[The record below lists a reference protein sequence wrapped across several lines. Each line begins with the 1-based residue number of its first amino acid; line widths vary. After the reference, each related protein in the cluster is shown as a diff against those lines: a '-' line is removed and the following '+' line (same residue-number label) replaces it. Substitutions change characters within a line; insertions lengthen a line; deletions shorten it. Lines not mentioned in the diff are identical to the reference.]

1 MASQEVKTFY
11 FAGDS
16 KVASSLGTSLEAA
29 GFTKASASE
38 ADVVFTYCVSESAL
52 EDLYYDSKGL
62 LQSSKKN
69 AVLIDLSPS
78 TVSFAQEL
86 CAMGS
91 VSEKHIL
98 DAPLVVQNIVLSQAF
113 SEKTN
118 LALLVGGS
126 EEIFKRAEPMLRAI
140 AAKVMWMGKSG
151 CGQAAKVALT
161 LTSAAALVGIVEA
174 YSSLKYSEIQEAVVD
189 QEDYLDVVLALRM
202 LTPAQE
208 AFIEAM
214 EQDEF
219 EGTSF
224 TLEHLMGE
232 LAAALACVDDGDAI
246 LPQAEACFRLME
258 LLAMVGGVTYSPA
271 ALKLVFADEETS
283 KKYGLD
289 WSRAEGAYD
298 HGYDDDSEGH
308 ECTCGEDDECD
319 CGHHHHHHGS
329 QSGSSYISFSS
340 N

>member
-1 MASQEVKTFY
+1 
-11 FAGDS
+11 
-16 KVASSLGTSLEAA
+16 
-29 GFTKASASE
+29 
-38 ADVVFTYCVSESAL
+38 
-52 EDLYYDSKGL
+52 
-62 LQSSKKN
+62 
-69 AVLIDLSPS
+69 
-78 TVSFAQEL
+78 
-86 CAMGS
+86 
-91 VSEKHIL
+91 
-98 DAPLVVQNIVLSQAF
+98 
-113 SEKTN
+113 
-118 LALLVGGS
+118 
-126 EEIFKRAEPMLRAI
+126 
-140 AAKVMWMGKSG
+140 MGKSG

-174 YSSLKYSEIQEAVVD
+174 YSSLKSSEIQEAVVD

-246 LPQAEACFRLME
+246 LPQAEAGFRLME

-271 ALKLVFADEETS
+271 ALKLVFTDEETS

-298 HGYDDDSEGH
+298 HGYDDSEGH
-308 ECTCGEDDECD
+308 ECTCGDDDECD

>member
-29 GFTKASASE
+29 GFTKASVSE
-38 ADVVFTYCVSESAL
+38 ADVVFTYCVSESVL

-62 LQSSKKN
+62 LQSSKKD

-91 VSEKHIL
+91 VSEKHVL

-126 EEIFKRAEPMLRAI
+126 EEIFKR

-174 YSSLKYSEIQEAVVD
+174 YSSLKSSEMQEAVVD

-214 EQDEF
+214 EQDEL

>member
-29 GFTKASASE
+29 GFTKASVSE
-38 ADVVFTYCVSESAL
+38 ADVVFTYCVSESVL

-62 LQSSKKN
+62 LQSSKKD

-91 VSEKHIL
+91 VSEKHVL

-174 YSSLKYSEIQEAVVD
+174 YSSLKSSEMQEAVVD
-189 QEDYLDVVLALRM
+189 QEDYLDVEGNEDREAYEAAKEKYQSTSPISGIFKSFSDAPGGFKEELQEINFSVGAEYAYNNQFFLR
-202 LTPAQE
+202 AGYYNE
-208 AFIEAM
+208 NKYK
-214 EQDEF
+214 
-219 EGTSF
+219 GNRKYF
-224 TLEHLMGE
+224 TFG
-232 LAAALACVDDGDAI
+232 AG
-246 LPQAEACFRLME
+246 F
-258 LLAMVGGVTYSPA
+258 
-271 ALKLVFADEETS
+271 ALKVLRLDAAYVVATAQSSPLDQTLRFSLSFDMDGIKDLV
-283 KKYGLD
+283 G
-289 WSRAEGAYD
+289 SRRR
-298 HGYDDDSEGH
+298 
-308 ECTCGEDDECD
+308 
-319 CGHHHHHHGS
+319 
-329 QSGSSYISFSS
+329 
-340 N
+340 

>member
-29 GFTKASASE
+29 GFTKASVSE
-38 ADVVFTYCVSESAL
+38 ADVVFTYCVSESVL

-62 LQSSKKN
+62 LQSSKKD

-91 VSEKHIL
+91 VSEKHVL

-174 YSSLKYSEIQEAVVD
+174 YSSLKSSEMQE
-189 QEDYLDVVLALRM
+189 L
-202 LTPAQE
+202 
-208 AFIEAM
+208 
-214 EQDEF
+214 
-219 EGTSF
+219 S
-224 TLEHLMGE
+224 
-232 LAAALACVDDGDAI
+232 
-246 LPQAEACFRLME
+246 
-258 LLAMVGGVTYSPA
+258 
-271 ALKLVFADEETS
+271 
-283 KKYGLD
+283 
-289 WSRAEGAYD
+289 
-298 HGYDDDSEGH
+298 
-308 ECTCGEDDECD
+308 
-319 CGHHHHHHGS
+319 
-329 QSGSSYISFSS
+329 
-340 N
+340 

>member
-29 GFTKASASE
+29 GFTKASVSE
-38 ADVVFTYCVSESAL
+38 ADVVFTYCVSESVL

-62 LQSSKKN
+62 LQSSKKD

-91 VSEKHIL
+91 VSEKHVL

-151 CGQAAKVALT
+151 CGQAA
-161 LTSAAALVGIVEA
+161 
-174 YSSLKYSEIQEAVVD
+174 
-189 QEDYLDVVLALRM
+189 
-202 LTPAQE
+202 
-208 AFIEAM
+208 
-214 EQDEF
+214 
-219 EGTSF
+219 
-224 TLEHLMGE
+224 
-232 LAAALACVDDGDAI
+232 
-246 LPQAEACFRLME
+246 
-258 LLAMVGGVTYSPA
+258 
-271 ALKLVFADEETS
+271 
-283 KKYGLD
+283 
-289 WSRAEGAYD
+289 
-298 HGYDDDSEGH
+298 
-308 ECTCGEDDECD
+308 
-319 CGHHHHHHGS
+319 
-329 QSGSSYISFSS
+329 
-340 N
+340 